1 MTAIRPYVAKA
12 IPDRRFIIGSAV
24 ALIVTVAVE
33 ALLGMVMGIPGK
45 LSLAC
50 VAAGGAFAGNAA
62 LYGILLPL
70 ARCSTELVMD
80 APVVA
85 AADTIPLPCEAS
97 HSIAASQLDAVSAK
111 AMNVAGELGH
121 FKELV
126 GILRDQVA
134 NVSVETEG
142 AALDILTRLNEID
155 HHIQGMISFL
165 DNADISHRMAD
176 LMDRT
181 EAHMATNRRLLDEF
195 RESCDHA
202 GVESQERLSEVQ
214 GMVAGLNRVVGQ
226 VREISRQTNM
236 LAINA
241 SIEASRAG
249 QLGKGFAVVASEV
262 KQLSRDSDKAA
273 VDIQGGI
280 ARLQDAIND
289 TLQTT
294 VRTRLEAQ
302 RKALDDISDSI
313 SELTENLDHLLTHQR
328 GVLTKVQ
335 ETSAMIADPIMA
347 LIGSIQF
354 QDVTRQELQHVSEAM
369 EFVAVHSEQL
379 SVVLQDLGNDHDIDG
394 IQAAITDL
402 MTRYVMSQERN
413 VHNAAI
419 GSGKVED
426 KGPLVELF

>member
-1 MTAIRPYVAKA
+1 MEGPA
-12 IPDRRFIIGSAV
+12 
-24 ALIVTVAVE
+24 
-33 ALLGMVMGIPGK
+33 
-45 LSLAC
+45 
-50 VAAGGAFAGNAA
+50 
-62 LYGILLPL
+62 
-70 ARCSTELVMD
+70 
-80 APVVA
+80 VA
-85 AADTIPLPCEAS
+85 AAEAISLPCERS
-97 HSIAASQLDAVSAK
+97 HSITASQFDTISSK
-111 AMNVAGELGH
+111 ATAVAGELGH
-121 FKELV
+121 YKELV
-126 GILRDQVA
+126 GILRDQIA

-155 HHIQGMISFL
+155 RHIQDMISFL
-165 DNADISHRMAD
+165 NHADSSDRMAD
-176 LMDRT
+176 LMDLT
-181 EAHMATNRRLLDEF
+181 EAHMAKNCRLLDEF

-241 SIEASRAG
+241 SIEATRAG
-249 QLGKGFAVVASEV
+249 QVGKGFAVVASEV
-262 KQLSRDSDKAA
+262 KQLSRDSDQAA

-302 RKALDDISDSI
+302 RKALDVISNSI
-313 SELTENLDHLLTHQR
+313 SELTGNLGHLLTHQR

-335 ETSAMIADPIMA
+335 ETSVMIADPIMA

-354 QDVTRQELQHVSEAM
+354 QDVTRQELQHVSQAM
-369 EFVAVHSEQL
+369 EFVTGHSEQL
-379 SVVLQDLGNDHDIDG
+379 SVVLKDLENDHDFDS
-394 IQAAITDL
+394 IQMAISDL
-402 MTRYVMSQERN
+402 LTHYVMSQERN
-413 VHNAAI
+413 IHNAAI

-426 KGPLVELF
+426 KGPLIQLF